1 MGASLPVA
9 ANFSPQRAEPGA
21 SSAWIKTARRT
32 EKTHITLFCIPY
44 AGGGASAFRNW
55 SAFPAPQ
62 IAAERIQLPG
72 RENRLAEPPF
82 DRLAPL
88 VDALASVLQAHCD
101 LPFALFGHSMGALIA
116 FEVARELRRRHALC
130 PVHLFVSAHRAPQLP
145 NPHAPVH
152 SLCDDALAE
161 ELVRLNKDSADVFR
175 NAELRQL
182 LLPLL
187 RADLAVCET
196 YAYADEAP
204 LDCPISA
211 FAGSD
216 DARVSV
222 SEIAAWG
229 AQTKASFKLK
239 VVDGDHF
246 FLQSAEAFLQD
257 AISAD
262 LAGSIGHRWE
272 PEGRDRCQ

>member
-9 ANFSPQRAEPGA
+9 ANFPRQRPEPGA

-116 FEVARELRRRHALC
+116 FEVARELRRRHAHC

-222 SEIAAWG
+222 SEMAAWG

-239 VVDGDHF
+239 VVNGDHF
-246 FLQSAEAFLQD
+246 FLQSAETFLQD
-257 AISAD
+257 TISAD
-262 LAGSIGHRWE
+262 LAGSSMGA
-272 PEGRDRCQ
+272 GRP